1 MKKLTNLTLLFL
13 FISSFAFAQGE
24 DVPFDGL
31 PPSPEDGKC
40 YAKCKVP
47 DRYET
52 VQIQKVVKAGTS
64 KTAMAKPVY
73 ETATERVMI
82 KEASFKYK
90 FKPAVYETVEKQI
103 MTKAGYCTRKVTPA
117 KYTYKQTNKRL
128 VAEAG
133 GRWVRKKKAP
143 NCFSE
148 NPEDCFIMCW
158 EKTPAKYAYDSERVL
173 VEGEKE
179 DVKQIDA
186 VYKTIKVQVIDQPAR
201 YERIEIPAVYKNIN
215 TQVLANQGCVEDTYT
230 TTPDQYTTVSQK
242 RLVSGGGYTGWVEI
256 LCAAKTT
263 DNVVRSVQE
272 RLNDLGYNVGKAD
285 GILGTITRGQLAKYQ
300 KDNNLPVGN
309 LNMETLRA
317 LGVQTN

>member
-158 EKTPAKYAYDSERVL
+158 EESPAQYAYDSEKIL
-173 VEGEKE
+173 VSEATE
-179 DVKQIDA
+179 DVTQVPA
-186 VYKTIKVQVIDQPAR
+186 QYKTIKVRVVKTPAS
-201 YERIEIPAVYKNIN
+201 YEKVEIPAVYKNF
-215 TQVLANQGCVEDTYT
+215 TKRVLVNSNCLEST
-230 TTPDQYTTVSQK
+230 TTTTDAKYKTVSEK
-242 RLVSGGGYTGWVEI
+242 RLVSTGGYTDWVEI
-256 LCAAKTT
+256 LCEAKTT
-263 DNVVRSVQE
+263 DSVVRNVQKA
-272 RLNDLGYNVGKAD
+272 LNAKGYAVGSAD
-285 GILGTITRGQLAKYQ
+285 GIMGIKTRAMLAKYQ
-300 KDNNLPVGN
+300 KENNLPVGN
-309 LNMETLRA
+309 LNMETLKS
-317 LGVQTN
+317 LGIDAN